1 MRARCAAA
9 HRLFPAALD
18 GALSGRRADRLEA
31 HLGRCPACRGL
42 FTRVRAGHEAG
53 RRFGRL
59 AVPEPPPSLDGRVL
73 AGVGDAETGRRPAV
87 LKIAVAAAAAG
98 LVLFALLRPA
108 RRGGPGHGGF
118 APRAIGDFASNG
130 RGRVFTEGFVHDVYF
145 DEQERTLHIK
155 LLESPHRAEPFV
167 ICEVREPGRMAIPPE
182 GSRVRVYGSARFDGQ
197 PGRGWHEVNPVE
209 RIAVLEK

>member
-1 MRARCAAA
+1 MRFRCAAA
-9 HRLFPAALD
+9 RRLFPAALD
-18 GALSGRRADRLEA
+18 GVLSGRGSDRLEA
-31 HLGRCPACRGL
+31 HLGRCPACRVL
-42 FTRVRAGHEAG
+42 FARVRAGHEAG

-59 AVPEPPPSLDGRVL
+59 AVPEPPPALDGHVP
-73 AGVGDAETGRRPAV
+73 AGPGEWRRPAA

-108 RRGGPGHGGF
+108 RRGGPGPGEF
-118 APRAIGDFASNG
+118 TPRAIGEFAANG

-182 GSRVRVYGSARFDGQ
+182 GSRVRVYGSARFDAQ